1 MALTPWVVSVAVSL
15 VNIAPMNILV
25 TGGLGGVGRPLVEQ
39 LLAHEHTVRVFDRV
53 SEQPIEKADC
63 VSGEITDFA
72 ALREA
77 MRGMQAVVHLAALTH
92 PAAGAG
98 HDIFHINVTGTF
110 NVYEAAA
117 QAGIRRVVSASSINA
132 LGYNFGVHVFP
143 IQAFPL
149 DESHPSHTTDVYSF
163 SKQTVEEIA
172 AYYWRRDGI
181 SGVQLRLPF
190 VYSDRSRMGPML
202 KKFMTT
208 ARTAYAEFAQK
219 SEVEQR
225 DLVQRVVAQ
234 RNADRAARLSEVPW
248 DQRPQRGPRG
258 SAPDQIDPVM
268 ALSFGFTDFWT
279 AISATDAAQAFE
291 KGVTANYEGSHPL
304 YVCEAENSTGMP
316 SATLAKLF
324 YPDSTF
330 IRPITGTESLVSF
343 ARARELIGYEPAGYV
358 GHWVKS

>member
-1 MALTPWVVSVAVSL
+1 
-15 VNIAPMNILV
+15 MNILV

-39 LLAHEHTVRVFDRV
+39 LLAHGHTVRVIDRV
-53 SEQPIEKADC
+53 SEQPIDGADC

-77 MRGMQAVVHLAALTH
+77 MREMQAVVHLAALTH

-132 LGYNFGVHVFP
+132 LGYNFGVQVFP

-163 SKQTVEEIA
+163 SKQTVENIA

-208 ARTAYAEFAQK
+208 ARAAYAEFAQK
-219 SEVEQR
+219 SEAEQL
-225 DLVQRVVAQ
+225 DLAQRVVAQ
-234 RNADRAARLSEVPW
+234 RNADRAVRLSEVPW
-248 DQRPQRGPRG
+248 EKRPQRGGPRG
-258 SAPDQIDPVM
+258 GAPDQIDPIM

-291 KGVTANYEGSHPL
+291 KGVTASYEGSHPL
-304 YVCEAENSTGMP
+304 YVCEAENSTGLP
-316 SATLAKLF
+316 SATLAKVF
-324 YPDSTF
+324 YPDTPF
-330 IRPITGTESLVSF
+330 KRPLVGTESLVSF
-343 ARARELIGYEPAGYV
+343 ERANKLIGYAPEGYI
-358 GHWVKS
+358 GEWVSH